1 MREANSIILRI
12 SGVVFLL
19 MALLS
24 IVEMLGLDIGVFAFI
39 MNDDSVP
46 WKIYFLFLG
55 VIFTVHVISSLLSC
69 CTALIFGGKSGY
81 IQGEWN
87 FSVLS
92 LVSLALYVSANYIG
106 MKVDGISQVPEEMQF
121 TYLVWIATRA
131 AFAIIV
137 FVCCEKEKEFSWK
150 NILPVDNHSR
160 LCAKLTVGFTVAIL
174 AGAFIYAKF
183 AI

>member
-55 VIFTVHVISSLLSC
+55 VIFTVHVVSSLLSC
-69 CTALIFGGKSGY
+69 CTALIF
-81 IQGEWN
+81 
-87 FSVLS
+87 
-92 LVSLALYVSANYIG
+92 
-106 MKVDGISQVPEEMQF
+106 
-121 TYLVWIATRA
+121 
-131 AFAIIV
+131 
-137 FVCCEKEKEFSWK
+137 C
-150 NILPVDNHSR
+150 
-160 LCAKLTVGFTVAIL
+160 
-174 AGAFIYAKF
+174 
-183 AI
+183 